1 MVLTVKHSMTLPLNV
16 ALIWLL
22 DMDTVQPPLPDN
34 VLKERL
40 ATFSKQHDYPPEL
53 VEQALRLIGVS
64 GLRDGGKW
72 RHNPVGIRQFIED
85 PNFLNSKGEVY
96 PAVME
101 VLEELASGIY
111 VECVLT
117 GSIGTGKTSIA
128 LWLTA
133 YSLYQ
138 LSCMTNPHREFDL
151 ARSSEITIIFQSI
164 TRELAKG
171 VDYQR
176 FRAMIEQAPY
186 FRRHFPFDKEIESE
200 LRFPNR
206 IIVKPVSGTET
217 AAIGQNII
225 GGILDEMNF
234 FQVVEKSRKSHD
246 GATYDQA
253 VAVYNSIARR
263 RKSRFL
269 KNGKLPGILCL
280 VSSKRYPG
288 QFTDQKEAEAKKDPT
303 IYVYDRRVW
312 DIKPGAFCGE
322 TFKIFT
328 GDDARNPRILDEGEE
343 SEEHLMMDIPIEYLR
358 DFEADMMNALRDIAG
373 LSTQAIHPFMI
384 NREAVS
390 SCFGKHQSILSR
402 DSVIW
407 PEEKLTIHK
416 SRFHRPELSRWVHID
431 LSLTSDSTGIVI
443 GCVEKFTRIDR
454 EDVKEILPRIRI
466 DCVLE
471 VKPPRGGEI
480 NYSHIR
486 NLLCVLRDKYRL
498 NILYV
503 SFDSY
508 QSADSIQILR
518 QKGFMVGPQS
528 VDKTTVPYDMLKNA
542 LYDGRVAIHDQP
554 KLMQELLSLE
564 FDSKR
569 GKVDHPI
576 HGSKDLSDA
585 LAGVVFGLSTR
596 RAVWWEHNIPPD
608 QIPQSLYEQATKANA
623 KVRQDPEVPPS
634 SNYITLSG

>member
-1 MVLTVKHSMTLPLNV
+1 LPVNV
-16 ALIWLL
+16 ALIWRH
-22 DMDTVQPPLPDN
+22 DMDTEQHTVPDD
-34 VLKERL
+34 VMQERL
-40 ATFSKQHDYPPEL
+40 ASFAQRHDCTPE
-53 VEQALRLIGVS
+53 VIEQALRLIGIS

-72 RHNPVGIRQFIED
+72 KHKPVGIRQFIED
-85 PNFLNSKGEVY
+85 PNFLNSRGEVY
-96 PAVME
+96 PAIME
-101 VLEELASGIY
+101 VLKELASGQY

-138 LSCMTNPHREFDL
+138 LSCMVSPHKEFGL

-176 FRAMIEQAPY
+176 FRSMVEAAPY
-186 FRRHFPFDKEIESE
+186 FRRHFPFDREIESE

-217 AAIGQNII
+217 AAIGQNVV

-234 FQVVEKSRKSHD
+234 FQVVEKSRKSVD

-303 IYVYDRRVW
+303 IYVYDCRVW
-312 DIKPGAFCGE
+312 EIKPGAFCGE
-322 TFKIFT
+322 TFRIFT
-328 GDDARNPRILDEGEE
+328 GDDARNPRILDDGEE
-343 SEEHLMMDIPIEYLR
+343 ADERLTMDIPIEYLR
-358 DFEADMMNALRDIAG
+358 DFEADMMNAMRDIAG
-373 LSTQAIHPFMI
+373 LSTQAIHPFMV
-384 NREAVS
+384 NREGVS
-390 SCFGKHQSILSR
+390 ACFGKHDSILSR
-402 DSVIW
+402 NSVISS
-407 PEEKLTIHK
+407 EETLTIQRHHI
-416 SRFHRPELSRWVHID
+416 HRPDLMRWVHVD
-431 LSLTSDSTGIVI
+431 LSLTSDSTGIAI
-443 GCVEKFTRIDR
+443 GCVDR
-454 EDVKEILPRIRI
+454 FIRVDRGDVKEILPCVRI
-466 DCVLE
+466 DCSLE
-471 VKPPRGGEI
+471 VQPPRNGEI
-480 NYSHIR
+480 NYGYIR
-486 NLLCVLRDKYRL
+486 NLICHLRDQYRL
-498 NILYV
+498 NIQFV

-508 QSADSIQILR
+508 QSVDSIQILQ
-518 QKGFMVGPQS
+518 QKGFMTGQKS
-528 VDKTTVPYDMLKNA
+528 MDKTTAPYEVLKTA

-554 KLMQELLSLE
+554 KLMKELLSLE
-564 FDSKR
+564 FDSKK
-569 GKVDHPI
+569 GKVDHPV

-585 LAGVVFGLSTR
+585 LAGVVYGLSTR
-596 RAVWWEHNIPPD
+596 REIWWEHNIPPD
-608 QIPQSLYEQATKANA
+608 HIPDSMYELAAKANP
-623 KVRQDPEVPPS
+623 KQETQPS
-634 SNYITLSG
+634 SYT